1 MPIMCERARALPLAG
16 SNFLK
21 ENLKYDFAVYS
32 LVGLTLTM
40 ISSWNHLLSYRS
52 RFEAK
57 SGVHRAVDA
66 IEGLAF
72 AASCHN
78 IVPDATA
85 FEEYHMHVMVSFV
98 IMSRA
103 VQALRRLELILM
115 SPEEPSHTSS
125 ARLAALDNLVRLAL
139 EMACLSV
146 AYAMR
151 TIAGVMAVLTGTF
164 LVGFGSFLVQII
176 FGLFS
181 RRWVVPVHVEFT
193 VTRLGEMVM
202 LMLGEGMLSLVI
214 SETYVDYSYT
224 RCEEKCTQSKLK
236 SGTSF
241 ASGFLLLSA
250 LMYIYY
256 RSNPFARHHHA
267 VRRKAIRGV
276 RRRPCAGVHG
286 TLHRRARCGG
296 DSGPRLKRA
305 GPRVHVCAIDLR
317 SCGGT
322 TCTTCSAWGSLQS
335 ASRSRP
341 STRMLESQS
350 IRSTW
355 LCLLVAAPSPCRR
368 WRSSRCCTLDSRR
381 SSQRRSCARAGSP
394 CSSPSCFSRSA
405 ICSSPSC
412 CQRTRK
418 GGHTCSMLRSSAWRA
433 R

>member
-250 LMYIYY
+250 LMCAKSAPARTKHRALHAGMHARNAHPDRPASRCAAQVYLLPLESLCSASP
-256 RSNPFARHHHA
+256 RSAPQGNS
-267 VRRKAIRGV
+267 RGA
-276 RRRPCAGVHG
+276 PQ
-286 TLHRRARCGG
+286 TLCRRARH
-296 DSGPRLKRA
+296 PAQART
-305 GPRVHVCAIDLR
+305 V
-317 SCGGT
+317 
-322 TCTTCSAWGSLQS
+322 
-335 ASRSRP
+335 
-341 STRMLESQS
+341 
-350 IRSTW
+350 
-355 LCLLVAAPSPCRR
+355 RR
-368 WRSSRCCTLDSRR
+368 
-381 SSQRRSCARAGSP
+381 
-394 CSSPSCFSRSA
+394 
-405 ICSSPSC
+405 
-412 CQRTRK
+412 
-418 GGHTCSMLRSSAWRA
+418 
-433 R
+433 